1 MTIPLTV
8 SMTDQNWDVWA
19 VVRYNFSMKLN
30 KGVNLHGHSQHL
42 GKAYIRSR
50 SQIVLQNMSVVE
62 K

>member
-30 KGVNLHGHSQHL
+30 KGVNLHGH
-42 GKAYIRSR
+42 
-50 SQIVLQNMSVVE
+50 
-62 K
+62 